1 MGVVEH
7 SLLQGLQ
14 VSGPDHPAI
23 LCSEETLTY
32 GALADRVS
40 RFADGLRDAGVA
52 PDDRVALLM
61 NDTPDLVAAHL
72 AAMAAGAV
80 TAAVSTRS
88 SAGDLTQ
95 ILALVGP
102 AAVVVDAEFAEMSA
116 AALAKSA
123 PGARLLRRD
132 RELQAWKARPAAP
145 LRPVARD
152 PADPAFWVM
161 TSGTTGL
168 PKAVEH
174 SHASVG
180 ICAEYHRELLGVTPA
195 DRMFATSRLHFAYAL
210 CNLLGTLRLGATNI
224 MLERWATA
232 PAVAA
237 TMERFAP
244 TIVLSV
250 PSVYHRLLHEGL
262 PQTPAFRAVR
272 HYVSAGERLPPS
284 IWIAWEAASVHPI
297 LDGLG
302 CSEVV
307 FMITGNRPDS
317 YRPGSSGH
325 PAPGVEMRI
334 VDDDGVVITEPN
346 RSGRLEVR
354 MGSICLGYRDADNAK
369 AAPPHRP
376 PERFR
381 PDGWFATGDEYMR
394 DEGGFYHHR
403 GRSGDMLRVSG
414 IWISPTEIEDA
425 LIGIPSIAEA
435 AAVLGEGPVGLAE
448 IVLYVVPAPAV
459 VPTPNADGAVA
470 TTAARERLA
479 QVLPPHKLPRRFE
492 AVSDLPRTATGK
504 VQRHKLR
511 DLLRR
516 DQA

>member
-1 MGVVEH
+1 MDVVDYC
-7 SLLQGLQ
+7 LLQGLR

-23 LCSEETLTY
+23 LCAEETLTY
-32 GALADRVS
+32 GALTDRVS
-40 RFADGLRDAGVA
+40 QFTDGLREAGVR
-52 PDDRVALLM
+52 PDDRIALLM

-72 AAMAAGAV
+72 AAMAAGGV
-80 TAAVSTRS
+80 TVAISTRS
-88 SAGDLTQ
+88 SAEDLTQ

-102 AAVVVDAEFAEMSA
+102 AAVVADAEFSEMA
-116 AALAKSA
+116 AAAIAQSA
-123 PGARLLRRD
+123 PDAKLLRRD
-132 RELQAWKARPAAP
+132 RELLDWKARPAAL
-145 LRPVARD
+145 LRPVERD
-152 PADPAFWVM
+152 PSDPAFWVM

-180 ICAEYHRELLGVTPA
+180 ICAEYHRDLLGVTPA

-210 CNLLGTLRLGATNI
+210 CNLLGTLRLGATNV

-262 PQTPAFRAVR
+262 PQKPAFRAVR

-284 IWIAWEAASVHPI
+284 IWSAWETASGRPI

-325 PAPGVEMRI
+325 AAPGVEMRI
-334 VDDDGVVITEPN
+334 VDEDGAVITEPN
-346 RSGRLEVR
+346 RSGRLEVK
-354 MGSICLGYRDADNAK
+354 MGSVCLGYRDADNAK
-369 AAPPHRP
+369 DAPPHRP
-376 PERFR
+376 AERFR

-394 DEGGFYHHR
+394 DEDGFYHHR

-425 LIGIPSIAEA
+425 LVGIPSIAEA
-435 AAVLGEGPVGLAE
+435 AAVLGEGPIGLAE
-448 IVLYVVPAPAV
+448 IVLYVVPAPDV
-459 VPTPNADGAVA
+459 VPTPNADGDAA

-479 QVLPPHKLPRRFE
+479 KVLPPHKLPRRFE
-492 AVSDLPRTATGK
+492 AVADLPRTATGK

-516 DQA
+516 NQA